1 MFLKTLKGLFQK
13 RDTIDGYEREVPLWA
28 EKRVEYDRSK
38 CIKCHL
44 CVKHCPAIAISV
56 VEEGFVKVNHE
67 VCIRCAVCT
76 EVCPTK
82 ALVMKRK

>member
-1 MFLKTLKGLFQK
+1 MFLEALRGLFRPK
-13 RDTIDGYEREVPLWA
+13 DTIESFNREIPPWA
-28 EKRVEYDRSK
+28 EGKVAYDKSK

-44 CVKHCPAIAISV
+44 CVKHCPPIAIRV
-56 VEEGFVKVNHE
+56 VKDDFIEVNQE

-82 ALVMKRK
+82 ALKMQK